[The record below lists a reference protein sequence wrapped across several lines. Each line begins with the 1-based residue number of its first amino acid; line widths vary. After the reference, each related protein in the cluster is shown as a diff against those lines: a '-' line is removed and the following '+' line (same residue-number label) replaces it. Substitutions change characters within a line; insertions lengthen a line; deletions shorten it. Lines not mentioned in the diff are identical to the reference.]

1 MEKIYEKLEKGGKTR
16 PPIAN
21 CGIRHRN
28 RKNVFLPVLAKSKFQ
43 RVLVRV
49 SRAVLNFLEG
59 ILRPVRGLYGT
70 RDAKPMD
77 PSSAGI
83 PVYKEKVFVPEE
95 PIHRHDIHK
104 KEYKIRLF
112 RQQRLVDPSLTK
124 DSRFSELIGS
134 PVVFTSK
141 NKTIFL
147 NFGEEKFLFIF
158 QTFLS

>member
-1 MEKIYEKLEKGGKTR
+1 MERIYEKLEKGGKTR

-59 ILRPVRGLYGT
+59 ILRTVRGLYGT
-70 RDAKPMD
+70 RDDKPMD

-83 PVYKEKVFVPEE
+83 PGLQGEGFLFRKNQS
-95 PIHRHDIHK
+95 IHK
-104 KEYKIRLF
+104 KGLF
-112 RQQRLVDPSLTK
+112 HQQRLVDLYSTDVSLTI
-124 DSRFSELIGS
+124 DTRFSELIGS
-134 PVVFTSK
+134 PLVFTSK

-158 QTFLS
+158 QTFLSFF